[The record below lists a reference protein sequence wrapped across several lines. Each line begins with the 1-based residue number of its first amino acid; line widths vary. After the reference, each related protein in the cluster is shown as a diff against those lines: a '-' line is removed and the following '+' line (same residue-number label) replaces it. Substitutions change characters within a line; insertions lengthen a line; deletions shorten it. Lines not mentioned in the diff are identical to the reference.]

1 MNIFSALHFIILF
14 SAMFSSKTM
23 TPIDRELSKK
33 VVKIIH
39 GLLMME
45 ESAPFRKPVPHKG
58 TSRLIK
64 RLDCRIIS

>member
-1 MNIFSALHFIILF
+1 
-14 SAMFSSKTM
+14 M
-23 TPIDRELSKK
+23 TPIDRELSKR

-58 TSRLIK
+58 TPAARQRWAWRTTRPS
-64 RLDCRIIS
+64 

>member
-1 MNIFSALHFIILF
+1 
-14 SAMFSSKTM
+14 MFSSKTM

-45 ESAPFRKPVPHKG
+45 ESAAFRKPVPHKG
-58 TSRLIK
+58 KASLMQLLDYRTTS
-64 RLDCRIIS
+64 

>member
-1 MNIFSALHFIILF
+1 
-14 SAMFSSKTM
+14 MFSSKTM

-45 ESAPFRKPVPHKG
+45 ESAAFRKPVPHKG
-58 TSRLIK
+58 NSSQIQP
-64 RLDCRIIS
+64 LDYKTIS

>member
-1 MNIFSALHFIILF
+1 
-14 SAMFSSKTM
+14 MFSEKGM

-45 ESAPFRKPVPHKG
+45 ESAAFRKPVPHKG
-58 TSRLIK
+58 KNKITKLLACKTIK
-64 RLDCRIIS
+64 